1 MDRRM
6 VTELGDTD
14 GPGHGAVSVRG
25 DPCGA
30 GGRSR
35 ELASLRL
42 PGSSMGHEDPGHLAP
57 LACQDEAG
65 RPMVENTGRDGA
77 DVGGAEETGAG
88 LDPAAV
94 SARRFPRLLLDL
106 AWSRLEDLPY
116 PRGAYAF
123 QQDPFATRPVTRP
136 DRHGAPG
143 YPEPFGQEGAERLI
157 GGSLDR
163 RRGDSE
169 LQCPPM
175 HPGVLRARRVRL
187 DMHAQNS
194 SLSTILHDRPHTC

>member
-6 VTELGDTD
+6 VPELGGTD
-14 GPGHGAVSVRG
+14 GPGHGAVSVRA

-42 PGSSMGHEDPGHLAP
+42 PGGSMGHEDPGHLAP

-65 RPMVENTGRDGA
+65 RPMAENAGRDGA

-94 SARRFPRLLLDL
+94 SARRFPRLLPDL

-116 PRGAYAF
+116 PRGADAF
-123 QQDPFATRPVTRP
+123 QQDPFATPPVTRP

-143 YPEPFGQEGAERLI
+143 YPEPFGQEGAKRLI
-157 GGSLDR
+157 GGPLDR
-163 RRGDSE
+163 RRHDSE
-169 LQCPPM
+169 LQRLPM
-175 HPGVLRARRVRL
+175 HPGVLRACRVRL
-187 DMHAQNS
+187 DMHDEEGP
-194 SLSTILHDRPHTC
+194 LGTVPHAS